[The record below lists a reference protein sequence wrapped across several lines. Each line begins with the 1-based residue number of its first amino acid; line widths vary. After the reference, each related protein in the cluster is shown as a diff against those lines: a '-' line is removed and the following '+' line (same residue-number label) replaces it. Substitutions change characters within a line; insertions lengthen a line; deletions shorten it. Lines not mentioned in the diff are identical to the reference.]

1 MGSSKNIVII
11 GAGPGGLA
19 AAMLLSSQGYRVQV
33 FEKQGYVG
41 GRTSRLQVGEYSF
54 DRGPTF
60 MMMPQIIEGL
70 FRSVGRSLHDYLHM
84 VEVDPLYRLQFGDVK
99 FEPTRDK
106 ARMEEQMNQLFPGEW
121 SGYQRYLREEGLK
134 FERVM
139 PLLQRPFTRLT
150 DYIRSDLAKAL
161 PRLHLTDTVYGRLS
175 KYFKDERLRYAFAF
189 QSKYLGMSPW
199 ECPGTFTMLSYIEH
213 AYGLWHPI
221 GGVNRMC
228 EAMAEVVREQN
239 GDIHLNTGA
248 AQVITSKGKAVGVEL
263 ENGERVMADHVV
275 INADFGTAVTKLFR
289 PEQLRKYRPEKLEK
303 MKLSCSTYMLYL
315 GVKRKIYM
323 PHHTVMFADDYAS
336 NVRDMMHGRLSKD
349 ASIYV
354 HNPGAVDPT
363 LAPEGKTALYVLMPV
378 ANLQGETDWSSPE
391 QLAAVR
397 QQMLDRLER
406 EPEMKGITEDIEV
419 EKVITPL
426 DWQQSMH
433 VYKGAAFNLAHSVDQ
448 MMILRPHNRFEDAEN
463 CWLVGGGT
471 HPGSGLPT
479 ILESARISSELLM
492 RQDGRTFAPTADQTL
507 ATSGQQAL
515 TLLHKEGMR

>member
-1 MGSSKNIVII
+1 MGMNPRVIVI

-19 AAMLLSSQGYRVQV
+19 AAMLLSSQGYQV
-33 FEKQGYVG
+33 HILEKQAYIG
-41 GRTSRLQVGEYSF
+41 GRTSRLQVGDYRF

-70 FRSVGRSLHDYLHM
+70 FRSVGRSLHDYLEM
-84 VEVDPLYRLQFGDVK
+84 VEVDPLYRLQFGDVR

-106 ARMEEQMNQLFPGEW
+106 RRMQEQMDRLFPGEW
-121 SGYQRYLREEGLK
+121 AGYERYMKQEGLK

-150 DYIRSDLAKAL
+150 DYIRADLAKAL
-161 PRLHLTDTVYGRLS
+161 PRLHLTDTVYSRLA

-228 EAMAEVVREQN
+228 EAMAEVVREQ
-239 GDIHLNTGA
+239 GGELSLGTGV
-248 AQVITSKGKAVGVEL
+248 AQVITSGGKAVGVEL
-263 ENGERVMADHVV
+263 DNGERLMAEHVIV
-275 INADFGTAVTKLFR
+275 NADFGTAVTKLFR
-289 PEQLRKYRPEKLEK
+289 PEQLRKYRPEKLQK
-303 MKLSCSTYMLYL
+303 LKLSCSTYMLYL
-315 GVKRKIYM
+315 GVNRKIDM
-323 PHHTVMFADDYAS
+323 PHHTVMFADEYAA
-336 NVRDMMHGRLSKD
+336 NVRDMMAGRLSED

-354 HNPGAVDPT
+354 HNPGVVDPT

-378 ANLQGETDWSSPE
+378 ANLNGETDWSDPQ
-391 QLAAVR
+391 QLAIVR
-397 QQMLDRLER
+397 ERILRRLER
-406 EPEMKGITEDIEV
+406 EPELRGLSRHIEV
-419 EKVITPL
+419 EHVITPL
-426 DWQQSMH
+426 DWEQSMY
-433 VYKGAAFNLAHSVDQ
+433 VYKGAAFNLAHSIDQ
-448 MMILRPHNRFEDAEN
+448 MMTFRPHNRFEDAGN

-479 ILESARISSELLM
+479 ILESARISVELLM
-492 RQDGRTFAPTADQTL
+492 QQDGRRFVSADGALQ
-507 ATSGQQAL
+507 AASGQGSPSWP
-515 TLLHKEGMR
+515 TKEVVQ